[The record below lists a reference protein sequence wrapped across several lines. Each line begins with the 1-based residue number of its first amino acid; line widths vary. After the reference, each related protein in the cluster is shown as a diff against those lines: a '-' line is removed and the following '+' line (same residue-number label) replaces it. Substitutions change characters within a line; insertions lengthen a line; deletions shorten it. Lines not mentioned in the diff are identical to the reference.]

1 MDMDNF
7 PRIHDDMQVEAE
19 KLVGF
24 LRRRRSTRV
33 YRKRSVPR
41 DVITDLIESG
51 KYAPTGGNLQS
62 LRYLVVQDPGVLD
75 ELKNLCIEA
84 YRVGLGLVEPDP
96 LILNDD
102 PELHEA
108 LRSEAT
114 YYQPLFDHHE
124 RGEDALFY
132 DAPVVMVI
140 HAHRNTACPVEDS
153 TLAAYNMMLVAE
165 SLGLGTCFIGFF
177 YPIATRSEAVRS
189 LLEIPEKHEV
199 YMAFTLGYP
208 AVKYYRLSDRKVP
221 RVRWI

>member
-132 DAPVVMVI
+132 DTPVVMVI
-140 HAHRNTACPVEDS
+140 HAHH
-153 TLAAYNMMLVAE
+153 
-165 SLGLGTCFIGFF
+165 
-177 YPIATRSEAVRS
+177 PIATRSEAVRS